1 MKSIV
6 IFGGAGFVGKHI
18 LRKISKLG
26 YKIIVPYQ
34 KQTNE
39 AKLKLLGEAG
49 QIIPFHFIS
58 LHDKRLKKIIEKS
71 EICIN
76 LKTTWDNKKYS
87 YNKSIFDFNVK
98 LISILNNCNTAK
110 KLIFF
115 SGLGVDQCTNSLRD
129 RAILDV
135 ENHIKTNLRNSVIIR
150 PSVILGG
157 GDQFLTSL
165 IPLFKL
171 SYLIPLFGNGSKKF
185 QPVHIEDISNFI
197 YFLVQRSFEGHNTF
211 ELGGPNI
218 FTYKEFYNLIAE
230 NIGKKRAFLPIP
242 MRIAKIL
249 IGIAEKTPFSP
260 INLEQLSLFESDNII
275 QGSKMSFDYY
285 EMMPQSILSAIKKS
299 I

>member
-18 LRKISKLG
+18 LLKISKLG

-39 AKLKLLGEAG
+39 AKLKLLGSTG
-49 QIIPFHFIS
+49 QIIPYHFSS
-58 LHDKRLKKIIEKS
+58 LDEKRLKSIIEKS

-76 LKTTWDNKKYS
+76 LKTAWDTKKHSYS
-87 YNKSIFDFNVK
+87 KSIFDFNVK
-98 LISILNNCNTAK
+98 LISILNNCNTPK

-115 SGLGVDQCTNSLRD
+115 SGLGVDQGTDSLRD

-135 ENHIKTNLRNSVIIR
+135 ENHIKTNLRDSIIIR

-157 GDQFLTSL
+157 GDQFLRSL

-171 SYLIPLFGNGSKKF
+171 SYFIPLFGNGSKKF
-185 QPVHIEDISNFI
+185 QPVHIEDICNFI
-197 YFLVQRSFEGHNTF
+197 YFAVKTSFKSNNTF

-230 NIGKKRAFLPIP
+230 NIGKKKVFLPIP

-260 INLEQLSLFESDNII
+260 INLEQLSLFENDNIL
-275 QGSKMSFDYY
+275 QGTKMSFDYY
-285 EMMPQSILSAIKKS
+285 EMKPQSVLSSIKKY

>member
-49 QIIPFHFIS
+49 QIIPFYFTS
-58 LHDKRLKKIIEKS
+58 LDDKRLKNIIEKS

-87 YNKSIFDFNVK
+87 YHKSIFDFNVK

-115 SGLGVDQCTNSLRD
+115 SGLGVGQNTNSLREK
-129 RAILDV
+129 AILNV
-135 ENHIKTNLRNSVIIR
+135 ENYIKKNLRNSIIIR

-171 SYLIPLFGNGSKKF
+171 SYFIPLFGNGSKKF
-185 QPVHIEDISNFI
+185 QPVHIEDICNFV
-197 YFLVQRSFEGHNTF
+197 YFAVKTSFKNNNIF
-211 ELGGPNI
+211 ELAGPNT
-218 FTYKEFYNLIAE
+218 FTYKEFYNLIAK
-230 NIGKKRAFLPIP
+230 NIGKKRLFLPIP
-242 MRIAKIL
+242 LRIAKIL

-260 INLEQLSLFESDNII
+260 INLEQLSLFESDNIL

-285 EMMPQSILSAIKKS
+285 EMTPQSILSAIKKS